1 MLCMGRSVSSHAQQ
15 VASSGPICGAACS
28 RSVAELGRIAPEDAS
43 RAADRNRHSR
53 AVLNMQRCDCRL
65 VVTSQRE
72 SDWRARQMPNR
83 PDASLLDI
91 ETGAIPSV
99 TYGAFA

>member
-1 MLCMGRSVSSHAQQ
+1 
-15 VASSGPICGAACS
+15 
-28 RSVAELGRIAPEDAS
+28 
-43 RAADRNRHSR
+43 
-53 AVLNMQRCDCRL
+53 MQCYDCRL
-65 VVTSQRE
+65 VVTFQHE

-91 ETGAIPSV
+91 ETGTNSSV